1 MSPPTPVE
9 TVAKREEANATMAVA
24 QEPATP
30 LTKRRVPLNPAQ
42 KAELAYQR
50 RAWLHGWAELRS
62 LIEQE
67 GGLQVGATKEEI
79 VEKMRQTR
87 YEIFEAEYAHLY
99 R

>member
-1 MSPPTPVE
+1 MDPTVVSLELPANLYEKLQTLAAEEQLEPVE
-9 TVAKREEANATMAVA
+9 M
-24 QEPATP
+24 
-30 LTKRRVPLNPAQ
+30 LTQ
-42 KAELAYQR
+42 WAELAYQR

>member
-1 MSPPTPVE
+1 MDTPV
-9 TVAKREEANATMAVA
+9 VALEIPADLYDRLQALAAEE
-24 QEPATP
+24 QLEPAE
-30 LTKRRVPLNPAQ
+30 LLSQ
-42 KAELAYQR
+42 WAELAYQR

-67 GGLQVGATKEEI
+67 GGLQVGATKEAI

-87 YEIFEAEYAHLY
+87 DEIFGAEYAHLY